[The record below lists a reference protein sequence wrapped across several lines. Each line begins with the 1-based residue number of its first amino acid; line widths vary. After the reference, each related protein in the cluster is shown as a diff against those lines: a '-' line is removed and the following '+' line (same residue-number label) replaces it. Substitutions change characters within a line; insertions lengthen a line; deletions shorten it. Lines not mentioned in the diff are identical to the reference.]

1 MELLGLKWTDLDWV
15 KQSIKVERQ
24 LVRPDGGEAQ
34 FKQPK
39 NKFGRRTILLG
50 SGSIDVLRN
59 HNDRQY
65 QARKKAG
72 DKWVEHGL
80 IFSTRYGTPH
90 HPRYILRDFK
100 ILIRKVGLPIIRFHD
115 LRHTAASL
123 MLNHGIPV
131 LVVSRILGHA
141 KPSIT
146 LDVYGHLIPS
156 MQIEAAQKI
165 DELIM
170 PVEIQRVAPGCTRLH
185 PEKVLP

>member
-123 MLNHGIPV
+123 WLNHGLSIIS
-131 LVVSRILGHA
+131 VSRRLGHA
-141 KPSIT
+141 KVSIT
-146 LDVYGHLIPS
+146 LDIYGHMVPS
-156 MQIEAAQKI
+156 MQIEDAQKI
-165 DELIM
+165 DELIT
-170 PVEIQRVAPGCTRLH
+170 PVELHQIAPDFTPLGK
-185 PEKVLP
+185 P

>member
-1 MELLGLKWTDLDWV
+1 
-15 KQSIKVERQ
+15 
-24 LVRPDGGEAQ
+24 
-34 FKQPK
+34 
-39 NKFGRRTILLG
+39 
-50 SGSIDVLRN
+50 
-59 HNDRQY
+59 
-65 QARKKAG
+65 
-72 DKWVEHGL
+72 
-80 IFSTRYGTPH
+80 
-90 HPRYILRDFK
+90 
-100 ILIRKVGLPIIRFHD
+100 
-115 LRHTAASL
+115 

-131 LVVSRILGHA
+131 IVVSRILGHA